1 MPGRNGAL
9 LGTTI
14 KLVAKFKDA
23 NGNPVDPDV
32 SPTIDIFPAGK
43 NPNEGSTTDGDAIVL
58 DASQTSLGSPAGA
71 NYIVRDAVGCYSY
84 EFPIPPGGNIG
95 IYFDRWNGSVTSQP
109 LEEVFM
115 FAVVG
120 GGSIATGQLQENNRV
135 TICVDGDLLDEDSN
149 PLGDETCWYFTTTYN
164 PLYSSVRRLRMELGS
179 CISNI
184 PDDTLNLNIFE
195 ASLYAD
201 GITFANDTVNDDYFK
216 FARRE
221 YVTCLAASRIL
232 GCQGSHGG
240 KQKRLGDLDIKWGSD
255 TDDRMKA
262 MMKCLSEYEPAIKS
276 RGEMSAGTGLKP
288 RSAVKGIT
296 DPDRPVIG
304 RLWVKEADGM
314 PAANSK
320 VKSAT
325 SNRPKRTFLKRK
337 SRWDWE

>member
-1 MPGRNGAL
+1 MPGRNGVL

-14 KLVAKFKDA
+14 KLVAKFMDA
-23 NGNPVDPDV
+23 VGNPVDPGV

-43 NPNEGSTTDGDAIVL
+43 NPNEGTTTDGDAIVL
-58 DASQTSLGSPAGA
+58 DASQTSLGSPAGS

-84 EFPIPPGGNIG
+84 EFPIPSGGDIG
-95 IYFDRWNGSVTSQP
+95 VYFDRWNGEVTSQP

-115 FAVVG
+115 FVVVG
-120 GGSIATGQLQENNRV
+120 GGSIATGQLQGNNRV
-135 TICVDGDLLDEDSN
+135 TICVDGDLLDEDDTK
-149 PLGDETCWYFTTTYN
+149 LGDELCWYFTTSYS
-164 PLYSSVRRLRMELGS
+164 PLYSSVRRLRMELGPL
-179 CISNI
+179 IQQI

-195 ASLYAD
+195 ASLLAD
-201 GITFANDTVNDDYFK
+201 AITFVNDAVDNDYFK

-221 YVTCLAASRIL
+221 YVTCLAASRLL
-232 GCQGSHGG
+232 GSQGTQG
-240 KQKRLGDLDIKWGSD
+240 KQKRLGDLDVKLSGDPNDKIKS
-255 TDDRMKA
+255 
-262 MMKCLSEYEPAIKS
+262 MMKCLAEYEPAIKS
-276 RGEMSAGTGLKP
+276 HGELSAGTSIKP

-304 RLWVKEADGM
+304 RLWVKEADGI
-314 PAANSK
+314 PAANTK

>member
-23 NGNPVDPDV
+23 NVDPDV

-195 ASLYAD
+195 ASLY
-201 GITFANDTVNDDYFK
+201 
-216 FARRE
+216 RE